1 MTLSGIYPPG
11 YKVGGVERD
20 VPGVRAVPGDDP
32 SADNPAGNNP
42 AGSDPAGS
50 DPAGSDPAG
59 RAVQAF
65 GPSWPDVARRVL
77 GATSVLAVCAHPDD
91 ETFGLG
97 ALLAALADGG
107 MRTAVLSLTRGEAS
121 TLGADVEDLA
131 AERSRELAA
140 AAAALG
146 ARVAGL
152 HDHPDGSL
160 ETVPMVELA
169 GEVVAAADEVAADLL
184 LVFDPGGVTG
194 HPDHR
199 RATEAALVAAGRT
212 DRPVLA
218 WTLPADVAEALNQEL
233 STGFVGVEPA
243 LVDLELRVDR
253 AAQLAAI
260 ACHGSQSDDN
270 PVLRRRL
277 ELQGGVEST
286 RWLRRTAAIH
296 PPAPPAASGASGTA
310 RTGRNPEGSTARQGH
325 GGDAGST
332 GDGLV
337 AVTIETT

>member
-1 MTLSGIYPPG
+1 
-11 YKVGGVERD
+11 
-20 VPGVRAVPGDDP
+20 
-32 SADNPAGNNP
+32 
-42 AGSDPAGS
+42 
-50 DPAGSDPAG
+50 
-59 RAVQAF
+59 
-65 GPSWPDVARRVL
+65 
-77 GATSVLAVCAHPDD
+77 
-91 ETFGLG
+91 
-97 ALLAALADGG
+97 

-131 AERSRELAA
+131 AERSRELVA

-199 RATEAALVAAGRT
+199 RATEAALVAAGRM

-218 WTLPADVAEALNQEL
+218 WTLPADVAEALNREL
-233 STGFVGVEPA
+233 STGFVGVDPA
-243 LVDLELRVDR
+243 LVDLELHVDR

-260 ACHGSQSDDN
+260 ACHGSQSEDN

-286 RWLRRTAAIH
+286 RWLRRTSAVH
-296 PPAPPAASGASGTA
+296 PSAPPTASGVSGTGRTA
-310 RTGRNPEGSTARQGH
+310 RTGPGPEGSQARQDH
-325 GGDAGST
+325 GGAAGST

-337 AVTIETT
+337 AATIETT

>member
-1 MTLSGIYPPG
+1 M
-11 YKVGGVERD
+11 
-20 VPGVRAVPGDDP
+20 PGVRAVPGDDP
-32 SADNPAGNNP
+32 YAD
-42 AGSDPAGS
+42 DPS
-50 DPAGSDPAG
+50 G

-65 GPSWPDVARRVL
+65 GPSWPDVARWVL

-131 AERSRELAA
+131 AERSRELVA

-199 RATEAALVAAGRT
+199 RATEAALVAAGRM

-260 ACHGSQSDDN
+260 ACHGSQSEDN

-286 RWLRRTAAIH
+286 RWLRRTSAVH
-296 PPAPPAASGASGTA
+296 PSAPPTASGVSGTGRTA
-310 RTGRNPEGSTARQGH
+310 RTGPGPERSQARQDH
-325 GGDAGST
+325 GGAAGST

-337 AVTIETT
+337 AATIETT